1 MFEKQ
6 IRIPEPEEIKQLVPM
21 PESLKKVRL
30 EREKLITDVITGKSD
45 KLVWD
50 GKPIERD

>member
-21 PESLKKVRL
+21 PESLKRSGWSA
-30 EREKLITDVITGKSD
+30 RNS
-45 KLVWD
+45 
-50 GKPIERD
+50 